1 MDIKAKEQSGCKKPT
16 NGINSEVNQ
25 YKNNLDKNK
34 IPVTLG
40 DPKGPSSPAPQ
51 ITLVCIS
58 LTLES

>member
-16 NGINSEVNQ
+16 KGINSEVNQ

-40 DPKGPSSPAPQ
+40 DP
-51 ITLVCIS
+51 
-58 LTLES
+58 